1 MPHEPTSFELIWQH
15 YWVRAITYLL
25 GIGLVIF
32 LLIQYRSGYIFALQV
47 GIIGFVVAYVLNP
60 VVDMLGRIR
69 IRRSLSVVIVYI
81 LLITLLVLG
90 SVLLTEIIGQ
100 LGRFISLLPLAF
112 DNISVLVT
120 GMTDNVATWWT
131 NLTSNLPSFL
141 SERFGVQTSDEQL
154 SLLLQERLQGLLT
167 SAVNSINNFLETL
180 AKSGPSFLLSGA
192 TSIIS
197 TTLQIVL
204 IILASAYFLSDFPK
218 FVDSFRR
225 IFPVRYRPLVKD
237 LSQKADVAVGGYIR
251 GQLLITLCLGVFI
264 YIGLSI
270 LGIPSRL
277 AISFLAAIFNLVPYL
292 GPIIGVIPAVLL
304 GFTVSPW
311 AALGSVIVFIVA
323 NQLEG
328 NVLGPYILSRS
339 TNLHPVTVLL
349 AILAGAGMFG
359 LLGALLAVPS
369 VALGKVIIE
378 EYLYKRPAY
387 QEAGHA
393 TEMKPSEDADQPSIN
408 SRSDENA

>member
-1 MPHEPTSFELIWQH
+1 MSHEEPTSFELIWQH
-15 YWVRAITYLL
+15 YWVRAFTYLL
-25 GIGLVIF
+25 GISLIIF

-60 VVDMLGRIR
+60 VVDLLGRIR

-81 LLITLLVLG
+81 SLSTLLILG

-112 DNISVLVT
+112 DNISGLIA
-120 GMTDNVATWWT
+120 GMTGTLATWWT
-131 NLTSNLPSFL
+131 NLSNNLPSFL

-154 SLLLQERLQGLLT
+154 SILLQERLQDILT

-218 FVDSFRR
+218 FVESFRR
-225 IFPVRYRPLVKD
+225 IFPVRYRSLVKD

-251 GQLLITLCLGVFI
+251 GQLLITLCLGIFI
-264 YIGLSI
+264 YIGLSV

-311 AALGSVIVFIVA
+311 AALGAIIVFIIA

-328 NVLGPYILSRS
+328 NLLGPYILSKS

-387 QEAGHA
+387 QTAEQPLVNEVTEVENEALDNNN
-393 TEMKPSEDADQPSIN
+393 P
-408 SRSDENA
+408 NA